1 VIALF
6 KQYYENKSKKFT
18 QGDSDFILSIFV
30 EVETR
35 TLNLLNIGLM
45 LLSCVVA
52 FIIPFELFLF
62 SYAVL
67 GPLHYLTEIGWL
79 HKRNYF
85 VQGKNDFLWL
95 GLMALMITLSSF
107 GFKPA
112 YGLGNLAPFIAICS
126 AIAFVMIRTTYL
138 KIAAIFIAI
147 VAGSLIDDQLFYTI
161 FFLVFLPTILHVFLF
176 TGSFI
181 LLGALKSKSSSGI
194 SSLIVFI
201 ACAASFFILPPSQG
215 LQEVSNY
222 IQNSYKDF
230 SVLNRF
236 MLAGFDS
243 SNLYSNSITNTIF
256 HSAEGLMIMRFI
268 AFSYTYHYLNWFS
281 KTSVIKWHEVDRRY
295 LIGTILIW
303 IASVGVYLYDYR
315 TGLKF
320 LFFLSFLHVFLE
332 FPLNFRTFKDIGK
345 EMGTRISGPQK
356 TLTRKKYAG

>member
-1 VIALF
+1 
-6 KQYYENKSKKFT
+6 
-18 QGDSDFILSIFV
+18 
-30 EVETR
+30 
-35 TLNLLNIGLM
+35 M
-45 LLSCVVA
+45 LLSCMVA

-85 VQGKNDFLWL
+85 VHGKRDFLWL
-95 GLMALMITLSSF
+95 SLMALMITLSNF
-107 GFKPA
+107 GFKPT
-112 YGLGNLAPFIAICS
+112 YSLGNLAPFIAIFS
-126 AIAFVMIRTTYL
+126 AIAFVLIRSPYL
-138 KIAAIFIAI
+138 KIVAILLAV
-147 VAGSLIDDQLFYTI
+147 VAGSLINDQLFYTI

-181 LLGALKSKSSSGI
+181 LIGALKSKSSSGI
-194 SSLIVFI
+194 SSLFVFI
-201 ACAASFFILPPSQG
+201 ACAASFFIFTPSQG
-215 LQEVSNY
+215 LHEVNEY

-230 SVLNRF
+230 SILNRF
-236 MLAGFDS
+236 MLSGLDS
-243 SNLYSNSITNTIF
+243 VNLYSNSVTYAIF
-256 HSAEGLMIMRFI
+256 HSPEGLMIMRFI

-281 KTSVIKWHEVDRRY
+281 KTSVIKWHEVDKRY
-295 LIGTILIW
+295 LIGTIVTW

-332 FPLNFRTFKDIGK
+332 FPLNFRTFLDIGK

-356 TLTRKKYAG
+356 AMSQKTSAR